1 MITSSTYIVSDAALF
16 TSPPPNRLPPFLST
30 LFPDPDED
38 ELAIFALFPV
48 PVPVAIGPVIDSAL
62 SRFAFFRDL
71 GSLEGS
77 RPWIGVGIGEGVEVE
92 SWMLEF
98 YCCCCWTS
106 ERSRGRTCGVCL
118 GRVYDLIVADL
129 EVGRSHLEVTDYPH
143 LQLPGRYVLVR
154 TNCVR

>member
-1 MITSSTYIVSDAALF
+1 MITSGTYIVSDAALF

-71 GSLEGS
+71 GSLGGS
-77 RPWIGVGIGEGVEVE
+77 WPWIGVGIGEGVEGGILDVGCWSSIVVAIGHRSAREGGHVVFVWVE
-92 SWMLEF
+92 FTTLLW
-98 YCCCCWTS
+98 
-106 ERSRGRTCGVCL
+106 RTWKLV
-118 GRVYDLIVADL
+118 
-129 EVGRSHLEVTDYPH
+129 EVTWKS
-143 LQLPGRYVLVR
+143 LTILIF
-154 TNCVR
+154 NCSGAT